1 VETYSRLHTPHVCV
15 KKGIAR
21 TKVVRKEGEKVCRF
35 VTESDANARVS
46 GRGGDG

>member
-1 VETYSRLHTPHVCV
+1 MAAYVCV

-21 TKVVRKEGEKVCRF
+21 TKVVRKEAKEGLEVCEG
-35 VTESDANARVS
+35 THANARVS